1 MSLFRRNHSNNKEM
15 IVLKTMQQR
24 DTFIDRL
31 EKAHVE
37 YDVSETRDNVYS
49 QDVTYIIRVN
59 AEDLK
64 KVS

>member
-1 MSLFRRNHSNNKEM
+1 MSLFRRNHSNKEM

-31 EKAHVE
+31 EKAHVD
-37 YDVSETRDNVYS
+37 YDVSESRDNVYS